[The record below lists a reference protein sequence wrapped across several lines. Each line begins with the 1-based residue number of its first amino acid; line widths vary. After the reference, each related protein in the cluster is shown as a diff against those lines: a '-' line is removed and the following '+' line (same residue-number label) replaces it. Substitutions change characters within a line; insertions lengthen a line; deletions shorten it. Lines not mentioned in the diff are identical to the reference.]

1 MAEAILHEGQ
11 NLIKVVGDNL
21 RLRGVYVLRAEK
33 KGLLKMVGGQS
44 LGSRLE
50 VQEGEDVKKG

>member
-1 MAEAILHEGQ
+1 MKLSE
-11 NLIKVVGDNL
+11 NL

-33 KGLLKMVGGQS
+33 KELLKMVGGQS